1 MQTTFRTKTR
11 GVIAAGMISTSL
23 LGNSAVAQTP
33 ATASCDQ
40 VGTPVAATPAMD
52 HGDHGGATPA
62 MDMQMGQVEFDLLYI
77 DMMLPHHESIVA
89 LAGVALPL
97 LTDARLQEM
106 AQDIIE
112 TQTAEQAELRGLRAE
127 WYGSPEPAPMDDA
140 MMAMMMEAMPSTG
153 TADEMMRMMDAG
165 ALIGAFCAAEN
176 FDLAFIDQTI
186 PHHEMAIVSSESAL
200 EQAVHPEIA
209 NIAKEVIDA
218 QQAEI
223 DELEMIR
230 AELTGEAT
238 PAAWQSST

>member
-1 MQTTFRTKTR
+1 MYTTFRMKTR
-11 GVIAAGMISTSL
+11 GVLVAGVLAASL
-23 LGNSAVAQTP
+23 LGGLSVTAQTP
-33 ATASCDQ
+33 EAASCDLA
-40 VGTPVAATPAMD
+40 GTPVSDMASMGHGG
-52 HGDHGGATPA
+52 HGDATPA
-62 MDMQMGQVEFDLLYI
+62 MDMQMAQVEFDQLYI
-77 DMMLPHHESIVA
+77 DMMLPHHDSIVA

-97 LTDARLQEM
+97 LTDARLQQM
-106 AQDIIE
+106 AQNIIE
-112 TQTAEQAELRGLRAE
+112 TQTAEQAELRALRAE

-140 MMAMMMEAMPSTG
+140 MMAMMMEAMPGTG

-165 ALIGAFCAAEN
+165 TLIGAFCAAEN
-176 FDLAFIDQTI
+176 YDLAFIDQTI

-230 AELTGEAT
+230 VELTGGATPEAT
-238 PAAWQSST
+238 PAG